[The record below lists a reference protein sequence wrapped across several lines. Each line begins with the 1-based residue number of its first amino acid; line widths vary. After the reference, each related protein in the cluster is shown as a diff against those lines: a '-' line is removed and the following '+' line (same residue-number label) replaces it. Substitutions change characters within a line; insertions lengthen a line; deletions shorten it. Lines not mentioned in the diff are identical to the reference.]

1 MSPQLLLVLIVAF
14 VTASVAGLVARKP
27 LLYLPV
33 YWVLGVVALLIGQV
47 FGHAAG
53 INFMN
58 VGSVE
63 LGVGLAFNL
72 AMFASLRFAGVWYNQ
87 SRG

>member
-47 FGHAAG
+47 FGRAAG

-72 AMFASLRFAGVWYNQ
+72 AMFAGLRFATMWYNQ